1 MLTDEG
7 INQSPWDRFTF
18 IHALAGVV
26 ARQAGI
32 SLELTLIGAI
42 GWEFIEPKL
51 KESNPEYFPNP
62 SEDSTSNK
70 VVDVLATLIG
80 WTLGGA
86 L

>member
-7 INQSPWDRFTF
+7 INQAPYDRFTL

-32 SLELTLIGAI
+32 SLELTFIAAI

-62 SEDSTSNK
+62 SVDSTSNK